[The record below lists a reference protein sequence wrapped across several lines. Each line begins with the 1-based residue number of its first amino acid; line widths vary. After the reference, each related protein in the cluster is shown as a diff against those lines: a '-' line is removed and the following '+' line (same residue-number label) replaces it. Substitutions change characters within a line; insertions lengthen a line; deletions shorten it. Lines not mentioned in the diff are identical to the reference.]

1 MNMDIPLMIFAR
13 APVPGECKTRLIPAL
28 GAEGAAALH
37 ARLVEHAIQTAR
49 ASEVG
54 PAGLW
59 CADDQD
65 HPFFARCAKEF
76 GVSLHRQCEG
86 DLGARMLQAFV
97 HAGGPA
103 LLAGSDA
110 PSITP
115 QHWRD
120 CAQAL
125 ATHDAVF
132 LPAEDGGYALTGLQ
146 KPGSG
151 IFRNMV
157 WSTREVMAQTRARLR
172 AMQMTWAEPAVV
184 WDVDDVNGLERLR
197 ASGLIGAF

>member
-1 MNMDIPLMIFAR
+1 MEIPVLIFAR
-13 APVPGECKTRLIPAL
+13 APVPGECKTRLIPDL

-37 ARLVEHAIQTAR
+37 ARLVEHALQIAIE
-49 ASEVG
+49 SEVG
-54 PAGLW
+54 PVSLCCAGDL
-59 CADDQD
+59 D
-65 HPFFARCAKEF
+65 HPFFANCAEKF
-76 GVSLHRQCEG
+76 GVSLQRQSEG

-110 PSITP
+110 PSITQ

-125 ATHDAVF
+125 TAHDAVF
-132 LPAEDGGYALTGLQ
+132 LSAEDGGYALIGLQ
-146 KPGSG
+146 KPGSA

-157 WSTREVMAQTRARLR
+157 WSTSEVMAQTRARMR
-172 AMQMTWAEPAVV
+172 AMQMTWTEPAVV
-184 WDVDDVNGLERLR
+184 WDVDDANGLERLR